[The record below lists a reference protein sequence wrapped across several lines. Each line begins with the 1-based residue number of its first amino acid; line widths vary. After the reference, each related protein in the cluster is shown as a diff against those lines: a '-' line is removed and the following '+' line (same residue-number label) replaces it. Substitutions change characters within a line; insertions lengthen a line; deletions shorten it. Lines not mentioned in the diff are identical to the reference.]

1 MLQHICSPVQYQKSV
16 KVEMKTD
23 LMDALLSCVIL
34 NIMDIVTTLI
44 DEPKNVQ

>member
-1 MLQHICSPVQYQKSV
+1 
-16 KVEMKTD
+16 MKTD

-44 DEPKNVQ
+44 DEPKNVQWDVNAQEVTYILLLR